1 MTLSANGQLRFPSLI
16 KIFTMKAIYKV
27 LALSGLAFAACDE
40 GDYNDWV
47 VPETT
52 QDATEDE
59 KLSSG
64 FSATP
69 ADAINFET
77 LGGLAV
83 DYDTVFVK
91 LFTPVLTGNTP
102 DAVSYTI
109 QLGSQ
114 DVFELDSTLLV
125 PASYV
130 KAAVESEFGKA
141 PVERTLSATVCATE
155 TLGSIATKH
164 KATVEVKAT
173 LVAPYICEEGYRIVG
188 TPTGWAISDACPKFT
203 RVNPEASIY
212 DDARFSVVV
221 DAPVDEDGARVDF
234 WFKVLPETSIADAS
248 WDGALCTAVNG
259 SSESPFIL
267 GDNLDGAM
275 MQPADDGAIKYRIT
289 IDMMEYKAYVEA
301 LAFEDYLYYAGD
313 VTSWQDN
320 AQPLLGDGN
329 GNYTG
334 YYYIKKAD
342 ADKKLYGFKFTNG
355 IGDAAT
361 TWYGGKDGA
370 LGSDNISP
378 EEDGFY
384 QIDANLAD
392 NTYKITKIE
401 TISIIGSVV
410 LKEDGTADTKWGT
423 DAVME
428 YDEAS
433 MAFVYEGKLAAGEFK
448 FRADKG
454 WTLNWGNGTNGLT
467 SKDGGNIKLDADG
480 TYKITFAPRCDEM
493 CTYTIEPVTE

>member
-1 MTLSANGQLRFPSLI
+1 M
-16 KIFTMKAIYKV
+16 

-173 LVAPYICEEGYRIVG
+173 LVAP
-188 TPTGWAISDACPKFT
+188 
-203 RVNPEASIY
+203 
-212 DDARFSVVV
+212 
-221 DAPVDEDGARVDF
+221 
-234 WFKVLPETSIADAS
+234 
-248 WDGALCTAVNG
+248 
-259 SSESPFIL
+259 
-267 GDNLDGAM
+267 
-275 MQPADDGAIKYRIT
+275 
-289 IDMMEYKAYVEA
+289 
-301 LAFEDYLYYAGD
+301 AFEDYLYYAGD
-313 VTSWQDN
+313 VTSWQFN

-355 IGDAAT
+355 VGDAAT

-370 LGSDNISP
+370 LGTDDNISS

-384 QIDANLAD
+384 QIEANLAD

-410 LKEDGTADTKWGT
+410 LKEDGTADTNWGT

-428 YDEAS
+428 YDEAA
-433 MAFVYEGKLAAGEFK
+433 MAFVYQGKLAAGAFK
-448 FRADKG
+448 FRANKD
-454 WTLNWGNGTNGLT
+454 WILSWGNGAAGLT
-467 SKDGGNIKLDADG
+467 SKKGGDINLATEG
-480 TYKITFAPRCDEM
+480 TYKVTFAPRCDEKG
-493 CTYTIEPVTE
+493 TYTIEPVTE

>member
-173 LVAPYICEEGYRIVG
+173 LVAP
-188 TPTGWAISDACPKFT
+188 
-203 RVNPEASIY
+203 
-212 DDARFSVVV
+212 
-221 DAPVDEDGARVDF
+221 
-234 WFKVLPETSIADAS
+234 
-248 WDGALCTAVNG
+248 
-259 SSESPFIL
+259 
-267 GDNLDGAM
+267 
-275 MQPADDGAIKYRIT
+275 
-289 IDMMEYKAYVEA
+289 
-301 LAFEDYLYYAGD
+301 AFEDYLYYAGD
-313 VTSWQDN
+313 VTSWQSN

-329 GNYTG
+329 GGYTG
-334 YYYIKKAD
+334 YYFIKKAD
-342 ADKKLYGFKFTNG
+342 KTNTWGFKFTNG
-355 IGDAAT
+355 VGDDAKV
-361 TWYGGKDGA
+361 WYGGKDGA

-448 FRADKG
+448 FRADKD

-493 CTYTIEPVTE
+493 GTYTIEHVTE

>member
-1 MTLSANGQLRFPSLI
+1 M
-16 KIFTMKAIYKV
+16 

-114 DVFELDSTLLV
+114 DAIELDSTLLV

-173 LVAPYICEEGYRIVG
+173 LVAPYICEEGYRLVG
-188 TPTGWAISDACPKFT
+188 TPTNWAISEDCPKVT
-203 RVNPEASIY
+203 RVNPDASIY

-221 DAPVDEDGARVDF
+221 DAPVDDKGARVDF

-248 WDGALCTAVNG
+248 WDGVLGTAVDG

-313 VTSWQDN
+313 VTSWQSN

-329 GNYTG
+329 GGYTG
-334 YYYIKKAD
+334 YYFIKKAD
-342 ADKKLYGFKFTNG
+342 KANTWGFKFTNG

-410 LKEDGTADTKWGT
+410 LKEDGTADTNWGT

-428 YDEAS
+428 YDEAA
-433 MAFVYEGKLAAGEFK
+433 MAFVYQGKLAAGAFK
-448 FRADKG
+448 FRANKD
-454 WTLNWGNGTNGLT
+454 WTLSWGNGAAGLT
-467 SKDGGNIKLDADG
+467 SKKGSDINLATEG
-480 TYKITFAPRCDEM
+480 TYKVTFAPRCDEKG
-493 CTYTIEPVTE
+493 TYTIEPITE

>member
-1 MTLSANGQLRFPSLI
+1 M
-16 KIFTMKAIYKV
+16 

-52 QDATEDE
+52 QDATEAE
-59 KLSSG
+59 KLSSS
-64 FSATP
+64 FSVAPTE
-69 ADAINFET
+69 AVSFEQ
-77 LGGLAV
+77 LGGLSV
-83 DYDTVFVK
+83 DLDTVFVK
-91 LFTPVLTGNTP
+91 LFTPTITGTEP
-102 DAVSYTI
+102 STVAYTFQI
-109 QLGSQ
+109 GSQ
-114 DVFELDSTLLV
+114 EVLELDSTLTV
-125 PASYV
+125 PASYL
-130 KAAVESEFGKA
+130 KTAIESEFGKA
-141 PVERTLSATVCATE
+141 PVERTLTATVVLTE
-155 TLGSIATKH
+155 TLGSVATAQ
-164 KATVEVKAT
+164 KATVEIKAT

-221 DAPVDEDGARVDF
+221 DAPVDDKGARVDF

-248 WDGALCTAVNG
+248 WDGALGTAVDG
-259 SSESPFIL
+259 SSESPLIL
-267 GDNLDGAM
+267 GDNLGGAM

-313 VTSWQDN
+313 VTSWQSN

-329 GNYTG
+329 GGYTG
-334 YYYIKKAD
+334 YYFIKKAD
-342 ADKKLYGFKFTNG
+342 KANTWGFKFTNG

-370 LGSDNISP
+370 LGTDDNISP

-392 NTYKITKIE
+392 KTYKITKIE

-410 LKEDGTADTKWGT
+410 LKEDGTADTNWGT

-433 MAFVYEGKLAAGEFK
+433 MAFVYQGKLAAGAFK
-448 FRADKG
+448 FRANKG
-454 WTLNWGNGTNGLT
+454 WTLSWGNGTNGLT
-467 SKDGGNIKLDADG
+467 SKDGGDIKLDADG

-493 CTYTIEPVTE
+493 GTHTIEPVTE

>member
-114 DVFELDSTLLV
+114 EVFELDSTLLV

-173 LVAPYICEEGYRIVG
+173 LVAP
-188 TPTGWAISDACPKFT
+188 
-203 RVNPEASIY
+203 
-212 DDARFSVVV
+212 
-221 DAPVDEDGARVDF
+221 
-234 WFKVLPETSIADAS
+234 
-248 WDGALCTAVNG
+248 
-259 SSESPFIL
+259 
-267 GDNLDGAM
+267 
-275 MQPADDGAIKYRIT
+275 
-289 IDMMEYKAYVEA
+289 
-301 LAFEDYLYYAGD
+301 AFEDYLYYAGD
-313 VTSWQDN
+313 VTSWQSN

-355 IGDAAT
+355 IGKAAT

-370 LGSDNISP
+370 LDSGDNISP
-378 EEDGFY
+378 DEDGFY

>member
-1 MTLSANGQLRFPSLI
+1 MTISANGQLRFPSLI

-173 LVAPYICEEGYRIVG
+173 LVAP
-188 TPTGWAISDACPKFT
+188 
-203 RVNPEASIY
+203 
-212 DDARFSVVV
+212 
-221 DAPVDEDGARVDF
+221 
-234 WFKVLPETSIADAS
+234 
-248 WDGALCTAVNG
+248 
-259 SSESPFIL
+259 
-267 GDNLDGAM
+267 
-275 MQPADDGAIKYRIT
+275 
-289 IDMMEYKAYVEA
+289 
-301 LAFEDYLYYAGD
+301 AFEDYLYYAGD
-313 VTSWQDN
+313 VTSWQFN

-355 IGDAAT
+355 VGDAAT

-370 LGSDNISP
+370 LGTDDNISS

-384 QIDANLAD
+384 QIEANLAD

-410 LKEDGTADTKWGT
+410 LKEDGTADTNWGT

-428 YDEAS
+428 YDEAA
-433 MAFVYEGKLAAGEFK
+433 MAFVYQGKLAAGAFK
-448 FRADKG
+448 FRANKD
-454 WTLNWGNGTNGLT
+454 WILSWGNGAAGLT
-467 SKDGGNIKLDADG
+467 SKKGGDINLATEG
-480 TYKITFAPRCDEM
+480 TYKVTFAPRCDEKG
-493 CTYTIEPVTE
+493 TYTIEPVTE

>member
-1 MTLSANGQLRFPSLI
+1 M
-16 KIFTMKAIYKV
+16 

-173 LVAPYICEEGYRIVG
+173 LVAP
-188 TPTGWAISDACPKFT
+188 
-203 RVNPEASIY
+203 
-212 DDARFSVVV
+212 
-221 DAPVDEDGARVDF
+221 
-234 WFKVLPETSIADAS
+234 
-248 WDGALCTAVNG
+248 
-259 SSESPFIL
+259 
-267 GDNLDGAM
+267 
-275 MQPADDGAIKYRIT
+275 
-289 IDMMEYKAYVEA
+289 
-301 LAFEDYLYYAGD
+301 AFEDYLYYAGD
-313 VTSWQDN
+313 VTSWQSN

-329 GNYTG
+329 GGYTG
-334 YYYIKKAD
+334 YYFIKKAD
-342 ADKKLYGFKFTNG
+342 NATTWGFKFTNG

-370 LGSDNISP
+370 LGSENISP

-384 QIDANLAD
+384 QIEANLAD

-410 LKEDGTADTKWGT
+410 LNDEGVGDSKWGT

-454 WTLNWGNGTNGLT
+454 WTLSWGTGAAGLT
-467 SKDGGNIKLDADG
+467 SNGGNIKLDAEG
-480 TYKITFAPRCDEM
+480 TYKVTFAPRCDEKG
-493 CTYTIEPVTE
+493 TYTIEPVTE

>member
-1 MTLSANGQLRFPSLI
+1 M
-16 KIFTMKAIYKV
+16 

-47 VPETT
+47 VPETAP
-52 QDATEDE
+52 QDATEAE
-59 KLSSG
+59 KLSSS
-64 FSATP
+64 FSVAPTE
-69 ADAINFET
+69 AVSFEQ
-77 LGGLAV
+77 LGGLSV
-83 DYDTVFVK
+83 DLDTVFVK

-221 DAPVDEDGARVDF
+221 DAPVDDKGARVDF

-248 WDGALCTAVNG
+248 WDGALCTAVDG

-267 GDNLDGAM
+267 GDNLKGAM
-275 MQPADDGAIKYRIT
+275 KQPATDGAIKYRIT

-313 VTSWQDN
+313 VTSWQAN

-329 GNYTG
+329 GGYTG
-334 YYYIKKAD
+334 YYFIKKAD
-342 ADKKLYGFKFTNG
+342 NATTWGFKFTNG
-355 IGDAAT
+355 VGDDAKV
-361 TWYGGKDGA
+361 WYGGKDGA
-370 LGSDNISP
+370 LGTDDNISP

-410 LKEDGTADTKWGT
+410 LNDEGVGDSKWGT

-448 FRADKG
+448 FRADKD
-454 WTLNWGNGTNGLT
+454 WKLSWGTGTNGLIY
-467 SKDGGNIKLDADG
+467 KNGGNIKLDADG
-480 TYKITFAPRCDEM
+480 TYKITFAPRCDEKG
-493 CTYTIEPVTE
+493 TFSVTAVSED

>member
-1 MTLSANGQLRFPSLI
+1 M
-16 KIFTMKAIYKV
+16 

-47 VPETT
+47 VPETAP
-52 QDATEDE
+52 QDATEAE
-59 KLSSG
+59 KLSSS
-64 FSATP
+64 FSVAPTE
-69 ADAINFET
+69 AVSFEQ
-77 LGGLAV
+77 LGGLSV
-83 DYDTVFVK
+83 DLDTVFVK

-188 TPTGWAISDACPKFT
+188 TPTDWAISDACPKFT

-221 DAPVDEDGARVDF
+221 DAPVNEEGERVDF
-234 WFKVLPETSIADAS
+234 WFKFLPETSIADAS
-248 WDGALCTAVNG
+248 WDGALGTAVDG
-259 SSESPFIL
+259 STESPFIL
-267 GDNLDGAM
+267 GDKLDGAM
-275 MQPADDGAIKYRIT
+275 KQPATDGAIKYRIT

-313 VTSWQDN
+313 VTSWQTN

-329 GNYTG
+329 GGYTG
-334 YYYIKKAD
+334 YYFIKKAD
-342 ADKKLYGFKFTNG
+342 NATTWGFKFTNG

-370 LGSDNISP
+370 LDSGDNISP
-378 EEDGFY
+378 DEDGFY

-410 LKEDGTADTKWGT
+410 LKEDGTADTNWGT

-428 YDEAS
+428 YDEAA
-433 MAFVYEGKLAAGEFK
+433 MAFVYQGKLAAGAFK
-448 FRADKG
+448 FRANKD
-454 WTLNWGNGTNGLT
+454 WTLSWGNGAAGLT
-467 SKDGGNIKLDADG
+467 SKKGSDINLATEG
-480 TYKITFAPRCDEM
+480 TYKVTFAPRCDEKG
-493 CTYTIEPVTE
+493 TYTIEPVTE

>member
-173 LVAPYICEEGYRIVG
+173 LVAP
-188 TPTGWAISDACPKFT
+188 
-203 RVNPEASIY
+203 
-212 DDARFSVVV
+212 
-221 DAPVDEDGARVDF
+221 
-234 WFKVLPETSIADAS
+234 
-248 WDGALCTAVNG
+248 
-259 SSESPFIL
+259 
-267 GDNLDGAM
+267 
-275 MQPADDGAIKYRIT
+275 
-289 IDMMEYKAYVEA
+289 
-301 LAFEDYLYYAGD
+301 AFEDYLYYAGD
-313 VTSWQDN
+313 VTSWQSN

-355 IGDAAT
+355 VGDDAKV
-361 TWYGGKDGA
+361 WYGGKDGA
-370 LGSDNISP
+370 LGTDDNISP

-410 LKEDGTADTKWGT
+410 LKEDGTADTNWGT

-428 YDEAS
+428 YDEAA
-433 MAFVYEGKLAAGEFK
+433 MAFVYQGKLAAGAFK
-448 FRADKG
+448 FRANKD
-454 WTLNWGNGTNGLT
+454 WILSWGNGAAGLT
-467 SKDGGNIKLDADG
+467 SKKGSDINLATEG
-480 TYKITFAPRCDEM
+480 TYKVTFAPRCDEKG
-493 CTYTIEPVTE
+493 TYTIEPVTE

>member
-47 VPETT
+47 VPETAP
-52 QDATEDE
+52 QDATEAE
-59 KLSSG
+59 KLSSS
-64 FSATP
+64 FSVAPTE
-69 ADAINFET
+69 AVSFEQ
-77 LGGLAV
+77 LGGLSV
-83 DYDTVFVK
+83 DLDTVFVK

-173 LVAPYICEEGYRIVG
+173 LVAP
-188 TPTGWAISDACPKFT
+188 
-203 RVNPEASIY
+203 
-212 DDARFSVVV
+212 
-221 DAPVDEDGARVDF
+221 
-234 WFKVLPETSIADAS
+234 
-248 WDGALCTAVNG
+248 
-259 SSESPFIL
+259 
-267 GDNLDGAM
+267 
-275 MQPADDGAIKYRIT
+275 
-289 IDMMEYKAYVEA
+289 
-301 LAFEDYLYYAGD
+301 AFEDYLYYAGD
-313 VTSWQDN
+313 VTSWQSN

-355 IGDAAT
+355 VGDDAKV
-361 TWYGGKDGA
+361 WYGGKDGA
-370 LGSDNISP
+370 LGTDDNISP

-410 LKEDGTADTKWGT
+410 LKEDGTADTNWGT

-428 YDEAS
+428 YDEAA
-433 MAFVYEGKLAAGEFK
+433 MAFVYQGKLAAGAFK
-448 FRADKG
+448 FRANKD
-454 WTLNWGNGTNGLT
+454 WTLSWGNGAAGLT
-467 SKDGGNIKLDADG
+467 SKKGSDINLATEG
-480 TYKITFAPRCDEM
+480 TYKVTFAPRCDEKG
-493 CTYTIEPVTE
+493 TYTIELVTE

>member
-155 TLGSIATKH
+155 TMGSIATKH

-188 TPTGWAISDACPKFT
+188 TPTSWAISEDCPKVT
-203 RVNPEASIY
+203 RVNPDASIY

-221 DAPVDEDGARVDF
+221 DAPVNEEGERVEF
-234 WFKVLPETSIADAS
+234 WFKFLPETSIATAS
-248 WDGALCTAVNG
+248 WDGVLGTAVDG
-259 SSESPFIL
+259 STESPFIL
-267 GDNLDGAM
+267 GDNLKGAM
-275 MQPADDGAIKYRIT
+275 KQPATDGAIKYRIT

-313 VTSWQDN
+313 VTSWQSN

-329 GNYTG
+329 GGYTG
-334 YYYIKKAD
+334 YYFIKKAD
-342 ADKKLYGFKFTNG
+342 KANTWGFKFTNG
-355 IGDAAT
+355 IGVAAT

-370 LGSDNISP
+370 LGTDDNISP

-392 NTYKITKIE
+392 KTYKITKIE

>member
-1 MTLSANGQLRFPSLI
+1 M
-16 KIFTMKAIYKV
+16 

-64 FSATP
+64 FSVTP

-188 TPTGWAISDACPKFT
+188 TPTGWAISDACPKLT

-221 DAPVDEDGARVDF
+221 DAPVDDKGARVDF

-248 WDGALCTAVNG
+248 WDGALGTAVDG
-259 SSESPFIL
+259 SSESPLIL

-313 VTSWQDN
+313 VTSWQTN

-329 GNYTG
+329 GGYTG
-334 YYYIKKAD
+334 YYFIKKAD
-342 ADKKLYGFKFTNG
+342 NATTWGFKFTNG

-370 LGSDNISP
+370 LDSGDNISP
-378 EEDGFY
+378 DEDGFY
-384 QIDANLAD
+384 QIEANLAD
-392 NTYKITKIE
+392 KTYKITKIE

-448 FRADKG
+448 FRANKD
-454 WTLNWGNGTNGLT
+454 WILNWGNGAARLT
-467 SKDGGNIKLDADG
+467 SKEGSNINLATEG
-480 TYKITFAPRCDEM
+480 TYKVTFAPRCDEKG
-493 CTYTIEPVTE
+493 TYTIEPVTE

>member
-114 DVFELDSTLLV
+114 DVLELDSTLLV

-173 LVAPYICEEGYRIVG
+173 LVAPYICEEGYRLFG
-188 TPTGWAISDACPKFT
+188 TPTNWVISEDCPKVT
-203 RVNPEASIY
+203 RVNPDASIY

-221 DAPVDEDGARVDF
+221 DAPVNEEGERVDF
-234 WFKVLPETSIADAS
+234 WFKFLPETSIATAS
-248 WDGALCTAVNG
+248 PNGALGTAVDG
-259 SSESPFIL
+259 STESPFIL
-267 GDNLDGAM
+267 GDKLGGAM
-275 MQPADDGAIKYRIT
+275 KQPATDGAIKYRIT

-313 VTSWQDN
+313 VTSWQSN

-329 GNYTG
+329 GGYTG
-334 YYYIKKAD
+334 YYFIKKAD
-342 ADKKLYGFKFTNG
+342 KANTWGFKFTNG

-410 LKEDGTADTKWGT
+410 LKEDGTADTNWGT

-428 YDEAS
+428 YDEAA
-433 MAFVYEGKLAAGEFK
+433 MAFVYQGKLAAGAFK
-448 FRADKG
+448 FRANKD
-454 WTLNWGNGTNGLT
+454 WALSWGNGAAGLT
-467 SKDGGNIKLDADG
+467 SKKGGDINLATEG
-480 TYKITFAPRCDEM
+480 TYKVTFAPRCDEKG
-493 CTYTIEPVTE
+493 TYTIEPVTE

>member
-1 MTLSANGQLRFPSLI
+1 
-16 KIFTMKAIYKV
+16 MKAIYKV

-114 DVFELDSTLLV
+114 DVLELDSTLLV

-173 LVAPYICEEGYRIVG
+173 LVAP
-188 TPTGWAISDACPKFT
+188 
-203 RVNPEASIY
+203 
-212 DDARFSVVV
+212 
-221 DAPVDEDGARVDF
+221 
-234 WFKVLPETSIADAS
+234 
-248 WDGALCTAVNG
+248 
-259 SSESPFIL
+259 
-267 GDNLDGAM
+267 
-275 MQPADDGAIKYRIT
+275 
-289 IDMMEYKAYVEA
+289 
-301 LAFEDYLYYAGD
+301 AFEDYLYYAGD
-313 VTSWQDN
+313 VTSWQSN

-355 IGDAAT
+355 VGDDAKV
-361 TWYGGKDGA
+361 WYGGKDGA
-370 LGSDNISP
+370 LGTDDNISP

-410 LKEDGTADTKWGT
+410 LKEDGTADTNWGT

-428 YDEAS
+428 YDEAA
-433 MAFVYEGKLAAGEFK
+433 MAFVYQGKLAAGAFK
-448 FRADKG
+448 FRANKD
-454 WTLNWGNGTNGLT
+454 WILSWGNGAAGLT
-467 SKDGGNIKLDADG
+467 SKKGSDINLATEG
-480 TYKITFAPRCDEM
+480 TYKVTFAPRCDEKG
-493 CTYTIEPVTE
+493 TYTIEPVTE